1 MSANVVCPMRDFAM
15 SKEQR
20 KKRTKPVRI
29 TRKMCS
35 KVRRSD
41 GLRMKFMTEY
51 TFRNFYEVIGSRF
64 PKKVMYRVFRQ
75 DDADAI
81 TYGQFVHY
89 VRAVASYLLK
99 IGITKGDRIAIMG
112 ESCPNWMV
120 FYVALTSIGAVSVP
134 ILPDFT
140 AREASEIL
148 SHSGSRAV
156 MTNVKQWPKVCSYA
170 GEAGLLVFRMEDLF
184 HIPASVGYPDGKG
197 FDEAP
202 GVGMRDARIN
212 SQQLDANRPGEDDLA
227 SIIYTSGTT
236 GASKGVML
244 THKNL
249 LRCADLNTDEYVKVR
264 PGFKVLSILPMS
276 HVYEFTIGQLLVLL
290 QGAEVV
296 FLGKPPAVSVLLPA
310 LKEVRPHVM
319 LTVPL
324 LIEKVYRN
332 AVAPTLR
339 DNKKLASLIKKP
351 LIGSFVYKVI
361 GNKIMDT
368 FGHRLKFFGIGGA
381 PLDPEVEYFLYR
393 AGFPYAIGYGLTETS
408 PLVAGCGPQNSQHK
422 PSFVGKIVKDDDVVL
437 LDKNAEGIGEIAVKG
452 PNVMLGYF
460 GRPDLDKEV
469 FTSDGYFRTG
479 DLGFFDKAGRLA
491 IKGRVKTMILGP
503 AGENIYPE
511 LIENLINSQEFVQ
524 ESLVVSNDGGLLALI
539 KIDVELMSKKLKI
552 SLDEAKNEARKYVK
566 NMRKELNSQLSV
578 YSRISETEL
587 QEEPF
592 DRTPTQKIKRFL
604 YPKKK
609 KDAENMEKDKEE

>member
-1 MSANVVCPMRDFAM
+1 MSANGVYPMRDFAM
-15 SKEQR
+15 SKER
-20 KKRTKPVRI
+20 GKKKEKPVKI
-29 TRKMCS
+29 TKKMCS
-35 KVRRSD
+35 KVKRPD
-41 GLRMKFMTEY
+41 GLKMKFMTEY
-51 TFRNFYEVIGSRF
+51 TFCNFYEVIASRF
-64 PKKVMYRVFRQ
+64 SKKVMYRIFRQ

-81 TYGQFVHY
+81 TYGQFAHHVK
-89 VRAVASYLLK
+89 AVSSYLLK
-99 IGITKGDRIAIMG
+99 IGIGKGDKVAIMG
-112 ESCPNWMV
+112 ESCPNWMI
-120 FYVALTSIGAVSVP
+120 FYVALTSIGAVAVP

-140 AREASEIL
+140 QREASEIL
-148 SHSGSRAV
+148 RHSESRAV
-156 MTNVKQWPKVCSYA
+156 MTNVKQWPKVSSYA
-170 GEAGLLVFRMEDLF
+170 KEAGLLVFRMDDVF
-184 HIPASVGYPDGKG
+184 HIPSSVGYPEDKEFG
-197 FDEAP
+197 DAP
-202 GVGMRDARIN
+202 GVGMKEAKI
-212 SQQLDANRPGEDDLA
+212 SQGLLDQMRPEEDDLA

-236 GASKGVML
+236 GSSKGVML
-244 THKNL
+244 THKNI
-249 LRCADLNTDEYVKVR
+249 LRCADLNTDEFVKVK

-276 HVYEFTIGQLLVLL
+276 HVYEFTIGQILVLL

-332 AVAPTLR
+332 AVAPTLKE
-339 DNKKLASLIKKP
+339 NKKLASFIKKP
-351 LIGSFVYKVI
+351 IIGSFVYKVI

-393 AGFPYAIGYGLTETS
+393 AGFPYAIGYGLTETA
-408 PLVAGCGPQNSQHK
+408 PLVAGCGPQSSQHK
-422 PSFVGKIVKDDDVVL
+422 PTFVGKIVKDDDVVL
-437 LDKNAEGIGEIAVKG
+437 LDKNEEGIGEIAVKG
-452 PNVMLGYF
+452 PNVMLGYY

-469 FTSDGYFRTG
+469 FTEDGYFRTG
-479 DLGFFDKAGRLA
+479 DLGLFDKAGRLA

-511 LIENLINSQEFVQ
+511 LIENIINSQEFVQ
-524 ESLVVSNDGGLLALI
+524 ESLVVSKDGGLLALI

-552 SLDEAKNEARKYVK
+552 SLDDAKNEAKKYVK

-609 KDAENMEKDKEE
+609 KESENEKNDQN